1 MSNFKQL
8 LELEGEAQK
17 ALLAEANAL
26 LEPMTPQ
33 QRVAWALENLP
44 DTAFLSSSFGIQA
57 AVMLHLVSTEKSDIP
72 VVLTDTGYL
81 FPETYQFVDY
91 LTERLD
97 LNLKV
102 YRSPMSPAWQEAK
115 YGKLWEQGQ
124 EGIKHY
130 NTLNKVEP
138 MTRAIEEIGAKTWFS
153 GLRRDQASS
162 RADKQ
167 VLEISRGTV
176 KVYPIIEWSNRDVY
190 MYLTKHDLPYHPLW
204 DEGYVSMGDVHTTR
218 KLEPGMTEE
227 ETRFFGLNRE
237 CGLHI
242 DGDGI

>member
-1 MSNFKQL
+1 MAGRPANLGTSLSNFKQL
-8 LELEGEAQK
+8 LELEGDAQK

-102 YRSPMSPAWQEAK
+102 YR
-115 YGKLWEQGQ
+115 
-124 EGIKHY
+124 
-130 NTLNKVEP
+130 
-138 MTRAIEEIGAKTWFS
+138 
-153 GLRRDQASS
+153 
-162 RADKQ
+162 
-167 VLEISRGTV
+167 
-176 KVYPIIEWSNRDVY
+176 
-190 MYLTKHDLPYHPLW
+190 
-204 DEGYVSMGDVHTTR
+204 
-218 KLEPGMTEE
+218 
-227 ETRFFGLNRE
+227 
-237 CGLHI
+237 
-242 DGDGI
+242 

>member
-1 MSNFKQL
+1 MSDYKKLLQL
-8 LELEGEAQK
+8 DGEEQA
-17 ALLAEANAL
+17 ALLAQANEL
-26 LEPMTPQ
+26 LKAMTPQ
-33 QRVAWALENLP
+33 QRVAWALEHLP

-57 AVMLHLVSTEKSDIP
+57 AVMLHLVTSERADIP

-81 FPETYQFVDY
+81 FPETYQFVDH
-91 LTERLD
+91 LTERLN

-102 YRSPMSPAWQEAK
+102 YRAAMTPAWQEAK
-115 YGKLWEQGQ
+115 FGKLWEQGQ
-124 EGIKHY
+124 EGIKQY

-138 MTRAIEEIGAKTWFS
+138 MTRALKELNAGTWFS

-167 VLEISRGTV
+167 ILEISRGTV

-190 MYLTKHDLPYHPLW
+190 QYLTKHDLPYHPLW
-204 DEGYVSMGDVHTTR
+204 EQGYVSMGDVHTTR
-218 KLEPGMTEE
+218 KLEPGMSEE

>member
-1 MSNFKQL
+1 MSDYKNILQL
-8 LELEGEAQK
+8 SGDEQRH
-17 ALLAEANAL
+17 LLAQANEL
-26 LEPMTPQ
+26 LLPMTPQ
-33 QRVAWALENLP
+33 QRVTWALENLP
-44 DTAFLSSSFGIQA
+44 NNAFLSSSFGIQA
-57 AVMLHLVSTEKSDIP
+57 AVMLHLVTQEKADVP

-91 LTERLD
+91 LTERLN

-102 YRSPMSPAWQEAK
+102 YRSNYSPAWQEAK
-115 YGKLWEQGQ
+115 YGKLWELGE
-124 EGIKHY
+124 EGIKQY

-138 MTRAIEEIGAKTWFS
+138 MTRALQEHKVGTWFS
-153 GLRRDQASS
+153 GLRRDQAST

-176 KVYPIIEWSNRDVY
+176 KVYPIIDWNNRDVY
-190 MYLTKHDLPYHPLW
+190 QYLTKHDLPYHPLW
-204 DEGYVSMGDVHTTR
+204 EQGYVSMGDVHTTR